1 MESDQMKRLLEPIV
15 PPGPEEQREIIIN
28 LEKEPEANHAYF
40 VSTNWYRSWKSF
52 VGLSKAKETARE
64 NRKAFRVSKEERGIS
79 AEQEMDRSGDR
90 KSCDLSANKDG
101 ANAASASR
109 EKRRRRQKGNSQELS
124 GDLPDLEK
132 VEKSQSEGNRNSKM
146 GACLNGSG
154 NDQLTSS
161 SSTNP
166 GPVTMDTRENE
177 HNILIDEKIWSKW
190 VEWFGLAT
198 SHQLD
203 RRNWSSQEKYFEVCL
218 LSPYS
223 SIVENPLKVLDMTET
238 VGYIEV
244 QLRKMYRVPLHKKT
258 RLWICEK
265 VRHAR
270 FKLAL
275 ERNIQLL
282 KVHNISFNLER
293 DYIIALEVSTPQGTW
308 PTCVPGDPD
317 SDLVDLLALTK
328 GLLPQDYWVQELTQ
342 TVDSVFGGISCEM
355 KETAEGII
363 QTAKCVT
370 SMKEMDLLK
379 IKDNLDEKVRKGQ
392 LLNQKSLL
400 KCTFLTSY
408 LH

>member
-1 MESDQMKRLLEPIV
+1 MESDQMKRLLEPTV
-15 PPGPEEQREIIIN
+15 PPSPAEQREIIIN

-40 VSTNWYRSWKSF
+40 VSTNWYKNWKSF
-52 VGLSKAKETARE
+52 VGLGKAKETAKE
-64 NRKAFRVSKEERGIS
+64 NRKAFRLSKDVERGS
-79 AEQEMDRSGDR
+79 STEQEMDRSGDR
-90 KSCDLSANKDG
+90 KSCDLSSNKDG
-101 ANAASASR
+101 ANSASASR
-109 EKRRRRQKGNSQELS
+109 EKRRRRQKSNSQELS
-124 GDLPDLEK
+124 GEFPDLEK
-132 VEKSQSEGNRNSKM
+132 VEKSQSEGNRNSRM

-154 NDQLTSS
+154 NDHFTSS

-166 GPVTMDTRENE
+166 GPVTMDTQETE

-190 VEWFGLAT
+190 VEWFGLAE

-244 QLRKMYRVPLHKKT
+244 QLRKMYRVSLHKKT
-258 RLWICEK
+258 RLWVCEK

-270 FKLAL
+270 FKVAL
-275 ERNIQLL
+275 ERNVQLL
-282 KVHNISFNLER
+282 KVHNMSLNLER

-317 SDLVDLLALTK
+317 GDLADLLALTK
-328 GLLPQDYWVQELTQ
+328 GLLPQDYWIQELTQ

-370 SMKEMDLLK
+370 NMKEMDLLK
-379 IKDNLDEKVRKGQ
+379 IKDNLDEKVRKG
-392 LLNQKSLL
+392 
-400 KCTFLTSY
+400 
-408 LH
+408 